1 MTEKQTFHVNGYLA
15 LVVLIGLLVGGGYL
29 FYHGFVNESVLEIV
43 LSILLWI
50 VSFLFLSSLTIVQPN
65 QAKAILFFGQYLGTI
80 KDNGLFVTTPLTQK
94 INVSL
99 KVRNFNSSLL
109 KVNDSDGNPIEISAV
124 VVFKVVDT
132 AKALFDVDYYQD
144 FIEIQSETAIR
155 HIATQYPYDT
165 FNDDDLTLRGNT
177 SEVSEELAKELQER
191 LAVAGVE
198 VIETRLN
205 HLAYATEI
213 ASAMLQ
219 RQQAKAILSARQI
232 IVEGAVSM
240 TQMALE
246 QIEDGQDINF
256 TDDRKVQLINNLL
269 VSIITDK
276 GTQPVINTGDVKEKG
291 VKHLKK
297 LYIKQKVFSIGE
309 KFTVTDDLQNP
320 RYYVEGSFFKIPKS
334 FTIFNEQQRP
344 IAEITKK
351 VFSLLPKFFVEVH
364 GQEAIV
370 LEKHFTFFKARY
382 SISAEGIDVDG
393 NWWDMDFVVNRNGKR
408 IAEIHKKWIS
418 WGDTYEVVIYEEDL
432 DDLIIALVVAIDR
445 VKADDAAASSSASS

>member
-1 MTEKQTFHVNGYLA
+1 MEEKKTFHVNGYIA
-15 LVVLIGLLVGGGYL
+15 LVVLVILIIIGGYS
-29 FYHGFVNESVLEIV
+29 FYFGVVDESFVMITISL
-43 LSILLWI
+43 ILWV
-50 VSFLFLSSLTIVQPN
+50 VSALFLSSLTIVSPN

-80 KDNGLFVTTPLTQK
+80 KENGLFVTTPLTQK

-132 AKALFDVDYYQD
+132 AKALFDVDRYQE

-177 SEVSEELAKELQER
+177 SEVSEELAKELQDR
-191 LAVAGVE
+191 LSVAGVE
-198 VIETRLN
+198 IIETRLN

-246 QIEDGQDINF
+246 QIEDGQEINF

-276 GTQPVINTGDVKEKG
+276 GTQPVINTGDIKE
-291 VKHLKK
+291 
-297 LYIKQKVFSIGE
+297 
-309 KFTVTDDLQNP
+309 
-320 RYYVEGSFFKIPKS
+320 R
-334 FTIFNEQQRP
+334 
-344 IAEITKK
+344 
-351 VFSLLPKFFVEVH
+351 
-364 GQEAIV
+364 
-370 LEKHFTFFKARY
+370 
-382 SISAEGIDVDG
+382 
-393 NWWDMDFVVNRNGKR
+393 
-408 IAEIHKKWIS
+408 
-418 WGDTYEVVIYEEDL
+418 
-432 DDLIIALVVAIDR
+432 
-445 VKADDAAASSSASS
+445 

>member
-1 MTEKQTFHVNGYLA
+1 MKEKQTFHVNGYLA
-15 LVVLIGLLVGGGYL
+15 LIVLIALMIGGGNLFYDGIVRNAVWELVISVVLWIIAIL
-29 FYHGFVNESVLEIV
+29 FI
-43 LSILLWI
+43 
-50 VSFLFLSSLTIVQPN
+50 SSLTIVQPN

-80 KDNGLFVTTPLTQK
+80 KDNGLFVTVPLTQK

-124 VVFKVVDT
+124 VVFRVVDT

-144 FIEIQSETAIR
+144 FVEIQSETAIR

-177 SEVSEELAKELQER
+177 NEVSEELAQELQER

-276 GTQPVINTGDVKEKG
+276 GTQPVINTGDVKEKA
-291 VKHLKK
+291 V
-297 LYIKQKVFSIGE
+297 
-309 KFTVTDDLQNP
+309 
-320 RYYVEGSFFKIPKS
+320 
-334 FTIFNEQQRP
+334 
-344 IAEITKK
+344 
-351 VFSLLPKFFVEVH
+351 
-364 GQEAIV
+364 
-370 LEKHFTFFKARY
+370 
-382 SISAEGIDVDG
+382 
-393 NWWDMDFVVNRNGKR
+393 
-408 IAEIHKKWIS
+408 
-418 WGDTYEVVIYEEDL
+418 
-432 DDLIIALVVAIDR
+432 
-445 VKADDAAASSSASS
+445 

>member
-1 MTEKQTFHVNGYLA
+1 MTEKQTSHVNGYLA

-80 KDNGLFVTTPLTQK
+80 KDNGLFVTTPLTKK

-177 SEVSEELAKELQER
+177 NEVSEELAKELQER

-198 VIETRLN
+198 VLETRLN

-291 VKHLKK
+291 V
-297 LYIKQKVFSIGE
+297 
-309 KFTVTDDLQNP
+309 
-320 RYYVEGSFFKIPKS
+320 
-334 FTIFNEQQRP
+334 
-344 IAEITKK
+344 
-351 VFSLLPKFFVEVH
+351 
-364 GQEAIV
+364 
-370 LEKHFTFFKARY
+370 
-382 SISAEGIDVDG
+382 
-393 NWWDMDFVVNRNGKR
+393 
-408 IAEIHKKWIS
+408 
-418 WGDTYEVVIYEEDL
+418 
-432 DDLIIALVVAIDR
+432 
-445 VKADDAAASSSASS
+445 

>member
-1 MTEKQTFHVNGYLA
+1 MEEKKTFQINGYIA
-15 LVVLIGLLVGGGYL
+15 LVIVVILIIMGGGCIY
-29 FYHGFVNESVLEIV
+29 FGVMDERFVMLMVGL
-43 LSILLWI
+43 ILWMI
-50 VSFLFLSSLTIVQPN
+50 SALFLSSLTIISPN

-109 KVNDSDGNPIEISAV
+109 KVNDSDGNPVEISAV

-132 AKALFDVDYYQD
+132 AKALFDVDRYQE

-155 HIATQYPYDT
+155 HIATHYPYDT
-165 FNDDDLTLRGNT
+165 FNEDDLTLRGNT
-177 SEVSEELAKELQER
+177 TEVSEEMAKELQER
-191 LAVAGVE
+191 LSVAGVE

-246 QIEDGQDINF
+246 QIEDGQKINF

-276 GTQPVINTGDVKEKG
+276 GTQPVINTGD
-291 VKHLKK
+291 
-297 LYIKQKVFSIGE
+297 I
-309 KFTVTDDLQNP
+309 
-320 RYYVEGSFFKIPKS
+320 REG
-334 FTIFNEQQRP
+334 
-344 IAEITKK
+344 
-351 VFSLLPKFFVEVH
+351 
-364 GQEAIV
+364 
-370 LEKHFTFFKARY
+370 
-382 SISAEGIDVDG
+382 
-393 NWWDMDFVVNRNGKR
+393 
-408 IAEIHKKWIS
+408 
-418 WGDTYEVVIYEEDL
+418 
-432 DDLIIALVVAIDR
+432 
-445 VKADDAAASSSASS
+445 

>member
-1 MTEKQTFHVNGYLA
+1 MKEKQTFHVNGYLA
-15 LVVLIGLLVGGGYL
+15 LIVLIALMIGGGYL
-29 FYHGFVNESVLEIV
+29 FYDGIVRNVVWELVISVV
-43 LSILLWI
+43 LWI
-50 VSFLFLSSLTIVQPN
+50 VAILFISSLTIVQPN

-80 KDNGLFVTTPLTQK
+80 KDNGLFVTVPLTQK

-124 VVFKVVDT
+124 VVFRVVDT

-144 FIEIQSETAIR
+144 FVEIQSETAIR

-177 SEVSEELAKELQER
+177 NEVSEELAQELQER

-276 GTQPVINTGDVKEKG
+276 GTQPVINTGDVKEKA
-291 VKHLKK
+291 V
-297 LYIKQKVFSIGE
+297 
-309 KFTVTDDLQNP
+309 
-320 RYYVEGSFFKIPKS
+320 
-334 FTIFNEQQRP
+334 
-344 IAEITKK
+344 
-351 VFSLLPKFFVEVH
+351 
-364 GQEAIV
+364 
-370 LEKHFTFFKARY
+370 
-382 SISAEGIDVDG
+382 
-393 NWWDMDFVVNRNGKR
+393 
-408 IAEIHKKWIS
+408 
-418 WGDTYEVVIYEEDL
+418 
-432 DDLIIALVVAIDR
+432 
-445 VKADDAAASSSASS
+445 